1 MSNSGSDLASDATI
15 ERWQPRTITSVPTSD
30 KSLEEVAEAARQKG
44 YAEGLA
50 QGQVE
55 ARKQAEQTAGEL
67 AALWQSMKKPIANQ
81 DIEVSEHL
89 LSLVV
94 SLTQAVLE
102 RELST
107 DQEFIKA
114 TLDQALT
121 HLADSEAPLTITLNP
136 ADKALVETLLE
147 EARLSA
153 ELVGESNML
162 RGGCRLARG
171 HALVDA
177 TIESKIRSL
186 IEQIVGN
193 SPTSEPVD
201 KTTAILDADRIQSI
215 AERFSPRLSSP
226 LSPPPSPHQDG

>member
-1 MSNSGSDLASDATI
+1 MSNSGSDLASDAAI

-81 DIEVSEHL
+81 DVEVSEHL
-89 LSLVV
+89 LSLVI
-94 SLTQAVLE
+94 SLSEAVLD

-107 DQEFIKA
+107 DHEFIKA

-121 HLADSEAPLTITLNP
+121 HLADSEAPLTVTLNP

-147 EARLSA
+147 EERLAA
-153 ELVGESNML
+153 ELVGEANML
-162 RGGCRLARG
+162 RGGCRLTRG

-193 SPTSEPVD
+193 SPTADPVD
-201 KTTAILDADRIQSI
+201 KTTAVLDADRIQSI
-215 AERFSPRLSSP
+215 AERFSPRLSPPGSP
-226 LSPPPSPHQDG
+226 TLGPQQDG

>member
-1 MSNSGSDLASDATI
+1 MSNSGSDLASDAAI

-50 QGQVE
+50 QGQLE
-55 ARKQAEQTAGEL
+55 ARKQAEQTAAEL

-94 SLTQAVLE
+94 SLTRAVLE

-114 TLDQALT
+114 TLEQALT

-153 ELVGESNML
+153 ELVGKSNML
-162 RGGCRLARG
+162 RGGCRLSRG

-201 KTTAILDADRIQSI
+201 KTTAVLDADRIQSI
-215 AERFSPRLSSP
+215 AERFSPP
-226 LSPPPSPHQDG
+226 LSPALNPQQDG

>member
-1 MSNSGSDLASDATI
+1 MSNFGSDLASDAAI

-55 ARKQAEQTAGEL
+55 ARKQAKQTAGEL
-67 AALWQSMKKPIANQ
+67 AALWKSMKKPIDNQ

-89 LSLVV
+89 LALVV

-102 RELST
+102 RELSA

-121 HLADSEAPLTITLNP
+121 HLADSEAPLSITLNP

-147 EARLSA
+147 EERLTA
-153 ELVGESNML
+153 ELVGEANML
-162 RGGCRLARG
+162 RGGCRLTRG

-186 IEQIVGN
+186 IEQIAGN

-215 AERFSPRLSSP
+215 ADRFSPS
-226 LSPPPSPHQDG
+226 LSPQQDG

>member
-1 MSNSGSDLASDATI
+1 MSNSGSDLAPDAAI
-15 ERWQPRTITSVPTSD
+15 ERWQPRTITSVPTSN

-162 RGGCRLARG
+162 RGGCRLSRG

-186 IEQIVGN
+186 VEQIVGN

-201 KTTAILDADRIQSI
+201 KTTAVLDADRIQSI
-215 AERFSPRLSSP
+215 AERFSPRLSPSISP
-226 LSPPPSPHQDG
+226 QQDG